1 MSQGSQEIDL
11 KSLFIGHIA
20 KSIQAEGTRRNP
32 EDIVD
37 EIKKINKTLPKSK
50 SLQFVTLSGCLDDEN
65 YFQRVFQSL
74 KDLPSNNPN
83 SILLG
88 VDLDTKLLMNL
99 GSNSVAIYALLRKL
113 DYIYNGHEGIL
124 TIAANCFTH
133 DCIPSIVAHAKDHLK
148 VRLHPVV

>member
-1 MSQGSQEIDL
+1 V
-11 KSLFIGHIA
+11 
-20 KSIQAEGTRRNP
+20 EGTRRNP

-148 VRLHPVV
+148 VRLHPMNVI